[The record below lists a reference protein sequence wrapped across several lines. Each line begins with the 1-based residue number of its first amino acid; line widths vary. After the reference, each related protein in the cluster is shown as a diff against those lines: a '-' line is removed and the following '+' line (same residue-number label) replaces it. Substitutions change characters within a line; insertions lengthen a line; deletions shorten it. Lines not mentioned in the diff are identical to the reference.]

1 MQQKPL
7 DSQEQQICARWS
19 SPMWA
24 ACRAGGLRGP
34 AFAEQRSKVR
44 GPSDVTA
51 LLLAKITGGGRGD
64 PGALQEPRLHG
75 LHLLQAS
82 TAP

>member
-1 MQQKPL
+1 
-7 DSQEQQICARWS
+7 
-19 SPMWA
+19 MWA